1 MADTASR
8 SRVLCCWTP
17 ELGDALLGDLPRAA
31 DIEWATPSR
40 ELLMTRLGEFDAYLA
55 TLHVRLER
63 EMIERAARG
72 RLRIVATPS
81 TGLDHLDLAALQE
94 HRVNL
99 LSLRGEN
106 ELLNRVTSTA
116 EQAWGLMLA
125 AMRRLPAAHA
135 AACRGEWARDRYR
148 GSQLSGKT
156 LGVVG
161 VGRLGAM
168 VARYGVAFGMRV
180 LGCDPKPFDLSL
192 QGAGVERVSFDELL
206 LSSDVISVHVHLTP
220 ENHHLLGA
228 AQFARMKPGVVIINT
243 SRGAIL
249 DEAALL
255 DGLRSGKV
263 AAAGL
268 DVIDGEW
275 RSDLIH
281 HPLVAYAR
289 KHENL
294 IISPHVGGVTVEAQT
309 ITHSFLANR
318 VAEVIRFLITPRA

>member
-1 MADTASR
+1 MADTASHP
-8 SRVLCCWTP
+8 RVLCCWTP

-31 DIEWATPSR
+31 SIEWATPSR
-40 ELLMTRLGEFDAYLA
+40 ELLTTRLGEFDAYLA

-72 RLRIVATPS
+72 RLRVVATPS
-81 TGLDHLDLAALQE
+81 TGLDHLDLAALE
-94 HRVNL
+94 AHGVRL

-106 ELLNRVTSTA
+106 DLLNRVTSTA
-116 EQAWGLMLA
+116 EQAWGLLLA

-148 GSQLSGKT
+148 GIQLSGRT
-156 LGVVG
+156 LGVFG
-161 VGRLGAM
+161 VGRLGTM

-180 LGCDPKPFDLSL
+180 LGCDPKPFNLP
-192 QGAGVERVSFDELL
+192 GVERVSLDDLL
-206 LSSDVISVHVHLTP
+206 RSSDVISVHVHLTP

-243 SRGAIL
+243 SRGAIV

-275 RSDLIH
+275 RTDLAD
-281 HPLVAYAR
+281 HPLIAYAR
-289 KHENL
+289 EHENL
-294 IISPHVGGVTVEAQT
+294 VISPHVGGVTVEAQT
-309 ITHSFLANR
+309 ITHAFLANR
-318 VAEVIRFLITPRA
+318 VAAMLVSER